1 MEEQGSDAPSS
12 ADGTG
17 PSVGGDDGGGYSDDA
32 AAANQSVT
40 PSYST
45 AGVGLGRD
53 TYSHVDA
60 MKGALGITPDNPYG
74 YQGFFSK
81 TFGIAPENISY
92 SNIFGGNQATMDAIA
107 QKNVDVYSNPNNNP
121 SLAGYDPTQPAN
133 QPRSGIQR
141 GFGSLFNPVGQQ
153 TAFGKIAAQRP
164 NDPLG
169 SLAIGAFSNL
179 AGFGLPS
186 IMAQSI
192 GRDTYAA
199 KGTPGYNPTIDPASP
214 SFTGPSS
221 MGGIVDT
228 LSMLG
233 TGMTSTTAQEVY
245 GATKEA
251 VEEAISYF
259 SNPKGGTDVT
269 SISTVAN
276 SPTVGIASLDSIEKS
291 KADEAISA
299 INNMFSTPPSSRT
312 MSRDEIK
319 DAYDRSIKEN
329 VEIPSNISFS
339 DLMNATTLG
348 TPEYEATKG
357 GDFSSITSGSS
368 YFD

>member
-1 MEEQGSDAPSS
+1 MEEQGTDAPSS
-12 ADGTG
+12 VDGTG

-45 AGVGLGRD
+45 AGVGFGKD
-53 TYSHVDA
+53 TYSQVDA
-60 MKGALGITPDNPYG
+60 MKGALGITPTNPFG

-81 TFGIAPENISY
+81 TFGIDPEDIDY
-92 SNIFGGNQATMDAIA
+92 TDIFGGNQSTMNYIA

-141 GFGSLFNPVGQQ
+141 GFGSLFNPIGQQ

-164 NDPLG
+164 NDPMG

-199 KGTPGYNPTIDPASP
+199 KGTPSYDPTIDPASP

-233 TGMTSTTAQEVY
+233 TGMTSTTGQEVY

-251 VEEAISYF
+251 VEEAIDYF

-269 SISTVAN
+269 SISTVTSVPTTMSSGTALGK
-276 SPTVGIASLDSIEKS
+276 SPTVGIETLEPMGSS
-291 KADEAISA
+291 
-299 INNMFSTPPSSRT
+299 NNMVSPQGYSTVNTIGGMTQKEAEDIKSR
-312 MSRDEIK
+312 
-319 DAYDRSIKEN
+319 
-329 VEIPSNISFS
+329 
-339 DLMNATTLG
+339 LG
-348 TPEYEATKG
+348 Y
-357 GDFSSITSGSS
+357 
-368 YFD
+368 

>member
-259 SNPKGGTDVT
+259 SNPKGGSDITSTNTVT
-269 SISTVAN
+269 SVPTTNASTTMSSGTALGK
-276 SPTVGIASLDSIEKS
+276 SPTVGIETL
-291 KADEAISA
+291 
-299 INNMFSTPPSSRT
+299 
-312 MSRDEIK
+312 
-319 DAYDRSIKEN
+319 
-329 VEIPSNISFS
+329 
-339 DLMNATTLG
+339 DLMG
-348 TPEYEATKG
+348 PTKYTE
-357 GDFSSITSGSS
+357 DNLPLI
-368 YFD
+368 Y

>member
-1 MEEQGSDAPSS
+1 LEEQGTDAPSS
-12 ADGTG
+12 VGDDA

-53 TYSHVDA
+53 TYSQVDA
-60 MKGALGITPDNPYG
+60 MKGALGITPTNPFG
-74 YQGFFSK
+74 YKSPFSGF
-81 TFGIAPENISY
+81 TDALGISLDY
-92 SNIFGGNQATMDAIA
+92 SNIFSNPDMDAIA

-141 GFGSLFNPVGQQ
+141 GFGSLFNPIGQQ

-164 NDPLG
+164 NDPMG

-186 IMAQSI
+186 IMAQAI

-259 SNPKGGTDVT
+259 SNPKGGSDITSTNTVT
-269 SISTVAN
+269 SVSTTNAPTTMSSGTALGK
-276 SPTVGIASLDSIEKS
+276 SPTVGIETLEPMGSS
-291 KADEAISA
+291 
-299 INNMFSTPPSSRT
+299 NNMFSPQGYSTTVTTPNFDLPGFSSRS
-312 MSRDEIK
+312 MS
-319 DAYDRSIKEN
+319 KE
-329 VEIPSNISFS
+329 EAEDIQSR
-339 DLMNATTLG
+339 LG
-348 TPEYEATKG
+348 Y
-357 GDFSSITSGSS
+357 
-368 YFD
+368 

>member
-1 MEEQGSDAPSS
+1 LEEQGSDAPSS

-259 SNPKGGTDVT
+259 SNPKGGSDITSTNTVT
-269 SISTVAN
+269 SVPTTNAPTTMSSGTALGK
-276 SPTVGIASLDSIEKS
+276 SPTVGIETL
-291 KADEAISA
+291 
-299 INNMFSTPPSSRT
+299 
-312 MSRDEIK
+312 
-319 DAYDRSIKEN
+319 
-329 VEIPSNISFS
+329 
-339 DLMNATTLG
+339 DLMG
-348 TPEYEATKG
+348 PTKYTE
-357 GDFSSITSGSS
+357 DNLPLI
-368 YFD
+368 Y

>member
-1 MEEQGSDAPSS
+1 LEEQGSDAPSS

-259 SNPKGGTDVT
+259 SNPKGGSDITSTNTVT
-269 SISTVAN
+269 SVPTTNASTTMSSGTALGK
-276 SPTVGIASLDSIEKS
+276 SPTVGIETL
-291 KADEAISA
+291 
-299 INNMFSTPPSSRT
+299 
-312 MSRDEIK
+312 
-319 DAYDRSIKEN
+319 
-329 VEIPSNISFS
+329 
-339 DLMNATTLG
+339 DLMG
-348 TPEYEATKG
+348 PTKYTE
-357 GDFSSITSGSS
+357 DNLPLI
-368 YFD
+368 Y